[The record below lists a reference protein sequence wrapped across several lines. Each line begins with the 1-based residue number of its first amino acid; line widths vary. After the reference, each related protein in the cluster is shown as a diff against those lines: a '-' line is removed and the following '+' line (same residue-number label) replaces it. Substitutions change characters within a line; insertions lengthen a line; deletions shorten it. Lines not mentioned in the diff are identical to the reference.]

1 MVKMKFGSEETR
13 KRLREKAENKVFRER
28 KSSISKKVVH

>member
-13 KRLREKAENKVFRER
+13 KRLREKAENKVFRELVYGFR
-28 KSSISKKVVH
+28 L